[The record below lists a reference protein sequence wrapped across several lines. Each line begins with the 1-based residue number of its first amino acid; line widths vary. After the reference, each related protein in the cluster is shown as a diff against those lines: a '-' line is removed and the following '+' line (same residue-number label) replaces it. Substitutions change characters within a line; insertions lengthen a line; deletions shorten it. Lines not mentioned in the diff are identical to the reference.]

1 MPNFK
6 YILFDLSNYSKEEI
20 KGAGQMRVFVDVLSA
35 VFQDDFEEKIYDA
48 VRVLEKLEKKNK
60 AVGYFKTVIKYI
72 IGTDKI
78 DINLNEVE
86 KIVSQVSK
94 AKEGEIVSIAEELKE
109 EGKKE
114 MAKNLLKEGIEVEVI
129 AKSSKLS
136 KEEIKRLQEGMKH

>member
-1 MPNFK
+1 
-6 YILFDLSNYSKEEI
+6 
-20 KGAGQMRVFVDVLSA
+20 
-35 VFQDDFEEKIYDA
+35 
-48 VRVLEKLEKKNK
+48 
-60 AVGYFKTVIKYI
+60 VGYFKTVIKYI